1 VENVLLGIYCERT
14 GPGLLAEPL
23 NALSNGSFLIAA
35 GAAWALARRSGGL
48 SAGLWVLLA
57 LVASVGIGS
66 GVWHTLATPWAMILD
81 VVPIALFLVWTLW
94 LYARTVLRMS
104 LPLALA
110 SMAAF
115 LGISASAQGFEEI
128 LNGSIAYAPALIV
141 LLGLGAYH
149 ARQATAGR
157 YALLLAASA
166 YAIALVFR
174 VLDPAVCSAFPIGT
188 HFLWHSFTGLAAY
201 LAMRSL
207 ILSRGASMT
216 AHGSDLSIAS
226 DGQSEFRAA

>member
-1 VENVLLGIYCERT
+1 MESAITGIYCERT
-14 GPGLLAEPL
+14 GTGLLAEPL
-23 NALSNGSFLIAA
+23 NALTNGAFLITAL
-35 GAAWALARRSGGL
+35 AAWYLARSSGRL
-48 SAGLWVLLA
+48 SPGLWILLA
-57 LVASVGIGS
+57 LSASVGIGS
-66 GVWHTLATPWAMILD
+66 GLWHTLATPWAMILD

-94 LYARTVLRMS
+94 LYARTVLRLS
-104 LPLALA
+104 LPIALA

-115 LGISASAQGFEEI
+115 LGISAYAQGFEEI
-128 LNGSIAYAPALIV
+128 LNGSLAYAPALIA

-157 YALLLAASA
+157 YALLLAAGA

-174 VLDPAVCSAFPIGT
+174 VLDPEVCSAFPIGT

-216 AHGSDLSIAS
+216 AHGSNLSIAS

>member
-1 VENVLLGIYCERT
+1 MENVLLGIYCERT

-23 NALSNGSFLIAA
+23 NALTNGAFLIAA
-35 GAAWALARRSGGL
+35 GAAWALARRSGGM
-48 SAGLWVLLA
+48 SAGLRLLLA
-57 LVASVGIGS
+57 LAASVGIGS
-66 GVWHTLATPWAMILD
+66 GLWHTLATPWAMILD

-94 LYARTVLRMS
+94 LYARTVLRQS

-115 LGISASAQGFEEI
+115 LGISAYAQGFEEI
-128 LNGSIAYAPALIV
+128 LNGSLAYAPALIA

-157 YALLLAASA
+157 YALLLAAGA

-174 VLDPAVCSAFPIGT
+174 VLDPEVCSTFPIGT

-207 ILSRGASMT
+207 ILSRGAT
-216 AHGSDLSIAS
+216 IAARGSDPSIAP
-226 DGQSEFRAA
+226 DGRSVYRAA